1 MRGCHWWE
9 SVVFAERFGVFML
22 VVLCVR
28 SGGVG
33 YEVGGEQLLLL
44 TILSA

>member
-1 MRGCHWWE
+1 MRGCHRWE
-9 SVVFAERFGVFML
+9 SVVIAERFEMFML

-33 YEVGGEQLLLL
+33 YEVVGEQLLLL